1 MNLKKPIYELRIFS
15 VKYDDVIQYII
26 GMYNI
31 RDYIYNTCRV
41 VPLFRSGRSVKTSIF
56 WESIYRYVYV

>member
-1 MNLKKPIYELRIFS
+1 MNLKKPIYELRIFF

-31 RDYIYNTCRV
+31 RDYTYNTCRV
-41 VPLFRSGRSVKTSIF
+41 VPLFRSGRSVKTNIF
-56 WESIYRYVYV
+56 